1 MLFAALS
8 RFSRDRFRRL
18 RSVRSLESPHG
29 NLAFGCHGNQGMTDI
44 NGTRALITGAASGI
58 GRLLAT
64 RLANAGASLV
74 LWDIDPAG
82 LNQVRAELT
91 GVGHEVDV
99 YTCDL
104 TKRQEIAAVAAQTL
118 LESGPIDILINN
130 AGIVSGK
137 ELLDLSDREIEQT
150 FQVNTLALFW
160 TVRAFLPSMLERDSG
175 HLVTVASAAGLAGT
189 AKLTD
194 YCSSKFAAVGFDE
207 SLRLELKRQNSKV
220 ITTVVC
226 PFYTDTGMFDGVET
240 RFSWLL
246 PILKPEAVAER
257 IVNAIQKDQRRLV
270 MPWFI
275 YASWPCRLLPVSWFD
290 ALMSFFGIS
299 HSMDEFR
306 GAAGKA
312 RRSN

>member
-1 MLFAALS
+1 MA
-8 RFSRDRFRRL
+8 
-18 RSVRSLESPHG
+18 
-29 NLAFGCHGNQGMTDI
+29 DI
-44 NGTRALITGAASGI
+44 KGKRALITGSASGI
-58 GRLLAT
+58 GRLLAN
-64 RLANAGASLV
+64 RLANAGAKLV

-82 LNQVRAELT
+82 LSRAQAELT
-91 GVGHEVDV
+91 DAGYEADV

-104 TKRQEIAAVAAQTL
+104 ASREEIAVVAAQTL
-118 LESGPIDILINN
+118 AESGAIDILINN

-137 ELLDLSDREIEQT
+137 NLLDISDGEIERT

-160 TVRAFLPSMLERDSG
+160 TVRAILPSMLERDSG
-175 HLVTVASAAGLAGT
+175 HLVTIASAAGLAGT

-207 SLRLELKRQNSKV
+207 SLRLELKQQNSKV

-226 PFYTDTGMFDGVET
+226 PFYTDTGMFDGVKT

-246 PILKPEAVAER
+246 PILKPEAVARR
-257 IVNAIQKDQRRLV
+257 IVNAIQRDRRRVV
-270 MPWFI
+270 MPWFV
-275 YASWPCRLLPVSWFD
+275 YTSWPSRLLPVVWFD

-306 GAAGKA
+306 GGAGKPGTNN
-312 RRSN
+312 REG

>member
-1 MLFAALS
+1 
-8 RFSRDRFRRL
+8 
-18 RSVRSLESPHG
+18 
-29 NLAFGCHGNQGMTDI
+29 MTEI
-44 NGTRALITGAASGI
+44 NGTRALITGGASGI

-64 RLANAGASLV
+64 RLANAGTRLV

-82 LNQVRAELT
+82 LEQVQAELT
-91 GVGHEVDV
+91 GAGYEVDV
-99 YTCDL
+99 YICDL
-104 TKRQEIAAVAAQTL
+104 TNREEIAAVAAQTL
-118 LESGPIDILINN
+118 AESGPIDILINN

-137 ELLDLSDREIEQT
+137 GLLDLSDGEIEQT
-150 FQVNTLALFW
+150 FQVNTMALFW

-207 SLRLELKRQNSKV
+207 SLRLELRRQDSKV

-226 PFYTDTGMFDGVET
+226 PFYIDTGMFDGVKT

-257 IVNAIQKDQRRLV
+257 VVDAIQKNRRRLV

-275 YASWPCRLLPVSWFD
+275 YTSWPSRLLPVSWFD

-306 GAAGKA
+306 GVSDRA
-312 RRSN
+312 RKSN

>member
-1 MLFAALS
+1 
-8 RFSRDRFRRL
+8 
-18 RSVRSLESPHG
+18 
-29 NLAFGCHGNQGMTDI
+29 MTDI
-44 NGTRALITGAASGI
+44 NGKRALITGAASGI

-74 LWDIDPAG
+74 LWDIDSTG
-82 LNQVRAELT
+82 LGQVQTELT
-91 GVGHEVDV
+91 SAGHEADV

-104 TKRQEIAAVAAQTL
+104 SSREEIAAMAAQTL
-118 LESGPIDILINN
+118 ADSGPVDILINN

-137 ELLDLSDREIEQT
+137 NLLDVPDREIERT

-175 HLVTVASAAGLAGT
+175 HLVTVASAAGIAGT

-207 SLRLELKRQNSKV
+207 SLRLELKQQESKV

-226 PFYTDTGMFDGVET
+226 PFYADTGMFDGVKT

-246 PILKPEAVAER
+246 PILKPDDVARR
-257 IVNAIQKDQRRLV
+257 IVKAIRRNRRRLI
-270 MPWFI
+270 MPWFV
-275 YASWPCRLLPVSWFD
+275 YTSWPSRLLPVSWFD
-290 ALMSFFGIS
+290 ALMTFFGVS

-306 GAAGKA
+306 GGTGKA
-312 RRSN
+312 GENRQQQDEGSSG